1 MTTPTKQS
9 KERKPPY
16 WVYSQSQWLPNPD
29 HPAHQKKC
37 NPKTSTPTKQSKER
51 VRKSPIK
58 KYRGGYIDGDVP
70 CEVCQKTD
78 NYPYWRTFTQVSFMR
93 GDDEVNG
100 NLCKDCYKKLRA
112 NL

>member
-9 KERKPPY
+9 K
-16 WVYSQSQWLPNPD
+16 V
-29 HPAHQKKC
+29 
-37 NPKTSTPTKQSKER
+37 R

-70 CEVCQKTD
+70 CEVCKRTN